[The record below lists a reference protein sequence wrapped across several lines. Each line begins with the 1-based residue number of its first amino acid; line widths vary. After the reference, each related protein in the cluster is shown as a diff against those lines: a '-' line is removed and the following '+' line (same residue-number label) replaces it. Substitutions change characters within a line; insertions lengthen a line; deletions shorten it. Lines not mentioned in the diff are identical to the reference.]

1 MPPRR
6 LTYSPEYDFG
16 GRGPGR
22 VAALAKWLK
31 IFDFSRVWSFAI
43 ASYVKIDQKTNFAF
57 GQSQIRKQLC
67 FMNWGKIVHRLDFN
81 NDSTGFSWLEAGV
94 AASRAGSTG
103 FSWLGAG
110 AAASCAGS
118 TGFSWLGAGAVAS
131 CAGSTGRVRSEFKLS
146 GLLAQT

>member
-1 MPPRR
+1 LPPRR

-16 GRGPGR
+16 GRGSGR

-81 NDSTGFSWLEAGV
+81 LLRLNQHDIRNQ
-94 AASRAGSTG
+94 ASRLCKTQALISGIQPLI
-103 FSWLGAG
+103 FE
-110 AAASCAGS
+110 
-118 TGFSWLGAGAVAS
+118 VAIH
-131 CAGSTGRVRSEFKLS
+131 KLS
-146 GLLAQT
+146 KLHMLIQEDQATALGEFL